1 MKSDFY
7 GLPISPSCPGAAAN
21 PTNKTMTE
29 QEYQIAKME
38 YLSEWEGWSVD
49 EGPVGEALAEE
60 EAAAYW
66 AHEIPEDFELRE

>member
-1 MKSDFY
+1 
-7 GLPISPSCPGAAAN
+7 
-21 PTNKTMTE
+21 MTE

-38 YLSEWEGWSVD
+38 YLSEWEGWSVE

>member
-1 MKSDFY
+1 
-7 GLPISPSCPGAAAN
+7 
-21 PTNKTMTE
+21 MTE

-49 EGPVGEALAEE
+49 EGPVDEVRAED

-66 AHEIPEDFELRE
+66 AMEIPEDFDLRE

>member
-1 MKSDFY
+1 
-7 GLPISPSCPGAAAN
+7 
-21 PTNKTMTE
+21 MTE